1 MTAPDRPPGPEGG
14 PIAETIAR
22 VRELDAAATKGPWHT
37 EPYCDNPDDS
47 CRNDSDVGCDGI
59 WADDRRDEIV
69 TTDSA
74 VYGPRWSDAQLI
86 VYYRTAAPLL
96 AAECERLRAELE
108 MIRDAAADAI
118 RDNEHVGFTV
128 RTLHVL
134 RTIKL

>member
-1 MTAPDRPPGPEGG
+1 MTAPDRPPGPEGD

-22 VRELDAAATKGPWHT
+22 VKQLDAKATPGPWVG
-37 EPYCDNPDDS
+37 EPDGGPHRGRVEERSARGIETVAYTYCGAYDGHGA
-47 CRNDSDVGCDGI
+47 RNAELV
-59 WADDRRDEIV
+59 A
-69 TTDSA
+69 
-74 VYGPRWSDAQLI
+74 
-86 VYYRTAAPLL
+86 YYRTAAPLL
-96 AAECERLRAELE
+96 AAECERLRVELE